1 MPYAIGSTECVE
13 LDCRRE
19 RASSANGRADGPI
32 HYSRCWEHTA
42 LRLSNALGSPRSP
55 ETPASTSVSVPAS
68 AGSHKAAAVGTSA
81 PG

>member
-1 MPYAIGSTECVE
+1 MSYAIGSTECVE

-42 LRLSNALGSPRSP
+42 LRLSNAIGSPRSP
-55 ETPASTSVSVPAS
+55 ETPASTSVSVTGS
-68 AGSHKAAAVGTSA
+68 AGRHALSAVGTTSR
-81 PG
+81 